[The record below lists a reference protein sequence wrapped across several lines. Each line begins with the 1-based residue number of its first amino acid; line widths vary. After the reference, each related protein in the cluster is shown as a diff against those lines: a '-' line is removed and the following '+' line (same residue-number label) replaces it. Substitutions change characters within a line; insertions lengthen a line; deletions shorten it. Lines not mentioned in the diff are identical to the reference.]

1 MKPKDQKTAYESP
14 WPIWVHLGIFLWR
27 LSWLFLCSW
36 TPKFLNPWRLFIV
49 KVFGGRIYGTPFIHQ
64 GAHIQIPWHLT
75 MHHRAC
81 LGERANAY
89 SLGKVEIL
97 EGATIAQEAY
107 LCTGTHDF
115 DKASF
120 RLITDKITIG
130 AHAFVGA
137 RAMILPGVSIG
148 KNAVVGAQAVVSKN
162 IQENEIVAG
171 NPARVIGNRI
181 IE

>member
-1 MKPKDQKTAYESP
+1 
-14 WPIWVHLGIFLWR
+14 
-27 LSWLFLCSW
+27 
-36 TPKFLNPWRLFIV
+36 
-49 KVFGGRIYGTPFIHQ
+49 
-64 GAHIQIPWHLT
+64 

-89 SLGKVEIL
+89 TMGHVEIL
-97 EGATIAQEAY
+97 EGATIAQEVY

-115 DKASF
+115 NKTSF

-148 KNAVVGAQAVVSKN
+148 KNAVVGAQAVVTKN

-171 NPARVIGNRI
+171 NPARVIGNRTML
-181 IE
+181 